1 MLRAFIILFFLL
13 LNSVLEAQYFSKYC
27 DRGGDNNFV
36 IINPTVKDQLA
47 SNSIRKIVKIK
58 EGYIFL
64 ASYNGISLYDG
75 ESFINFNADNTAGLR
90 SNTIYDFCYAPD
102 SSIWLATQKGI
113 SIFKNLQIKQINQ
126 LRILQN
132 SSIQKVIC
140 DKEGNM
146 WIGTQSDGLYIYKDN
161 KLQKIKKLQGLEKN
175 IMSVLYADP
184 LGKIWVGTE
193 IGDLYYFDTKKQ
205 LIHTVVIPKIANGV
219 FSALYSNKGKYY
231 FGTRNGLYTFEKDTF
246 KLLNDNIN
254 FINDIVED
262 NFGGI
267 WFATNSGLYCYDTL
281 NNKFNNFIKQH
292 HVNKQIIQSV
302 YFDNDN
308 IIWISTY
315 RKGFIEVRPSAFVN
329 YPFKTYG
336 IDEVPSVIRLLTNGA
351 MYIGTDEGNI
361 YNISQDTLI
370 KVTLKTS
377 LQGSRIKDIFQDKD
391 GSLWICSYGGL
402 LHVEKNK
409 ETLLG
414 GTKDF
419 PDMTIRYIVQDDE
432 GNYYVATRQTGVY
445 KLSKKYKVIERYNT
459 SNGLSSNYVLSLKF
473 QNKTL
478 YVSTKGGIDI
488 IKNGKIIK
496 QYNDLTGLADNLVFD
511 LYIDN
516 NVIWAATIRGLSRIE
531 NGRIVNFNKS
541 NGLKLN
547 KIFSVVEDD
556 YGYLWLPTVK
566 GLMRVE
572 KKQLNNYAKNLK
584 SDIRCALYDE
594 SDGIYDAE
602 YVGATHLVKSP
613 GGDIYF
619 NTIGGAS
626 KLIPRILVNQH
637 SKPKLLINKLF
648 TEKDTFIIAQNV
660 VLKPGTQYV
669 NIAYSYIDFVNS
681 KKARFRHKLIPFEE
695 DWVKNK
701 ERIVKYTNLPP
712 GDYTFIVEAIPE
724 VGKTKTTHAE
734 LKFSIAPAFYQ
745 TNWFKLLIVFLF
757 LAVVYSIY
765 FIRMRTVKLYQQ
777 KLENEIQERTKEITR
792 KTKEIA
798 KQNEEI
804 LLHQYQVEQA
814 YINLKLLSELGREIT
829 THLKPDE
836 INVTVYRNLSGI
848 MELSI
853 FGIGIYHP
861 DKEEIVFDS
870 WFFKGKI
877 KTKISIS
884 VNNDDYLISKAFKN
898 SEDIIVKDAQKE
910 LVAGKIVFPGSNTL
924 QAVSSIIILPITTK
938 DKTIGVVSAQS
949 YRKNAYSDYHINM
962 LKGLSA
968 YVGIAIENAK
978 NYEEINKQK
987 NELQQVNKA
996 KDKMLS
1002 IIGHDLRGPVGTIK
1016 SFLDILLEN
1025 PEMTNTKQLRV
1036 ILKTM
1041 QESLGSAYNL
1051 LDNLLLWARSQSG
1064 KIDFKRELFPI
1075 SQPVEESFSLVAG
1088 MAKNKEIEL
1097 VKNITYS
1104 GTVYADRLMIT
1115 TVLRN
1120 LISNAIKFTP
1130 HKGKITVS
1138 TDLVESKEKNGNFLA
1153 EISVSD
1159 TGIGISDEIIKR
1171 ILKGGDIF
1179 STMGTD
1185 KEKGSGL
1192 GINICIDFLNK
1203 HNQKMII
1210 ENNKTGGSTF
1220 RFYLPVNK

>member
-1 MLRAFIILFFLL
+1 MQRAFIILFFLL

-113 SIFKNLQIKQINQ
+113 SVFKNLQIKQIDG
-126 LRILQN
+126 LSILN
-132 SSIQKVIC
+132 TKSIQKIIC
-140 DKEGNM
+140 DKEGNI

-161 KLQKIKKLQGLEKN
+161 NLQKIKELPELEKN

-193 IGDLYYFDTKKQ
+193 MGDLYYFDTQKQ
-205 LIHTVVIPKIANGV
+205 VINTVIIPKIANGV
-219 FSALYSNKGKYY
+219 FSALYSSKGKYY
-231 FGTRNGLYTFEKDTF
+231 FGTRNGLYTFENSTF
-246 KLLNDNIN
+246 KLLNNNIN

-292 HVNKQIIQSV
+292 HINKQIIQSV

-315 RKGFIEVRPSAFVN
+315 RKGFIEVRPSAFIN

-336 IDEVPSVIRLLTNGA
+336 IDEVPSVTLLLNTGKV
-351 MYIGTDEGNI
+351 YVGTDEGNI
-361 YNISQDTLI
+361 YNILPDTIL
-370 KVTLKTS
+370 KVPLKTS
-377 LQGSRIKDIFQDKD
+377 LHSSRIKDIYQDND

-402 LHVEKNK
+402 LHVENNK
-409 ETLLG
+409 ETLYG

-419 PDMTIRYIVQDDE
+419 PDMTIRYIVQDDV

-445 KLSKKYKVIERYNT
+445 KLSNKHKVIERYNT

-473 QNKTL
+473 KNKTL

-496 QYNDLTGLADNLVFD
+496 HYNDLNGLADNMVFD
-511 LYIDN
+511 LYIDDT
-516 NVIWAATIRGLSRIE
+516 VIWAATIRGLSRIE

-547 KIFSVVEDD
+547 KIFSVLEDN

-572 KKQLNNYAKNLK
+572 KKQLNQFVDDPTTK
-584 SDIRCALYDE
+584 IRCALYDE
-594 SDGIYDAE
+594 NDGIYDAE
-602 YVGATHLVKSP
+602 YVGATHLTKSP
-613 GGDIYF
+613 EGDIYF
-619 NTIGGAS
+619 NTIGGVS

-637 SKPKLLINKLF
+637 SNPKLLINKLF
-648 TEKDTFIIAQNV
+648 TEKDTFIISNNV

-681 KKARFRHKLIPFEE
+681 KKASFRHKLIPFEE
-695 DWVKNK
+695 NWVKNT

-712 GDYTFIVEAIPE
+712 GDYTFIVEGIPE
-724 VGKTKTTHAE
+724 VGKAKTTSAE

-745 TNWFKLLIVFLF
+745 TYWFKLLIIIFF
-757 LAVVYSIY
+757 LALIYAAYLVRIRSI
-765 FIRMRTVKLYQQ
+765 KKYQH
-777 KLENEIQERTKEITR
+777 KLENQIKERTR
-792 KTKEIA
+792 KIA

-829 THLKPDE
+829 THLKPEE
-836 INVTVYRNLSGI
+836 INVAVYKNLSSI

-861 DKEEIVFDS
+861 GKEEIVFDS
-870 WFFKGKI
+870 YFFKGNK
-877 KTKISIS
+877 KNKVSISIG
-884 VNNDDYLISKAFKN
+884 DKQYLISNVFL
-898 SEDIIVKDAQKE
+898 SEAEIIIHDAQKE
-910 LVAGKIVFPGSNTL
+910 LSPDKVIFPGSNTL
-924 QAVSSIIILPITTK
+924 QAVSSIIILPIITK
-938 DKTIGVVSAQS
+938 NKTIGVVTAQS
-949 YRKNAYSDYHINM
+949 YRKNAYSDYHINI
-962 LKGLSA
+962 LRGLSA

-987 NELQQVNKA
+987 NELQLVNKA

-1016 SFLDILLEN
+1016 SFLDVLLEN
-1025 PEMTNTKQLRV
+1025 PEMTNTKQLTV

-1064 KIDFKRELFPI
+1064 KIDFKQDLFPI

-1097 VKNITYS
+1097 IKNISYS

-1179 STMGTD
+1179 STLGTD

-1210 ENNKTGGSTF
+1210 ENNKGGGSTF

>member
-1 MLRAFIILFFLL
+1 MDNMLRAFIILFFLL
-13 LNSVLEAQYFSKYC
+13 ISPFIEAQYFSKYC

-36 IINPTVKDQLA
+36 ITNPTVKDQLA
-47 SNSIRKIVKIK
+47 SNSIRKITKIK

-75 ESFINFNADNTAGLR
+75 ETFINFNAENTKGLR
-90 SNTIYDFCYAPD
+90 SNTIYDFCYAQD

-113 SIFKNLQIKQINQ
+113 SVFDNLQIRYIENLKELN
-126 LRILQN
+126 N
-132 SSIQKVIC
+132 YSVQKVIC
-140 DKEGNM
+140 DREGNI
-146 WIGTQSDGLYIYKDN
+146 WIGTQSKGLYIYKGN
-161 KLQKIKKLQGLEKN
+161 KLKKIKELSGLEKN
-175 IMSVLYADP
+175 IMSVLYADS
-184 LGKIWVGTE
+184 LGRIWVGTE
-193 IGDLYYFDTKKQ
+193 IGDLYYFDTDKQ
-205 LIHTVVIPKIANGV
+205 VINTVIIPKIANGV
-219 FSALYSNKGKYY
+219 FSALYSSKGKYY
-231 FGTRNGLYTFEKDTF
+231 FGTRNGLYTFENDTF
-246 KLLNDNIN
+246 KLLNDDVN

-262 NFGGI
+262 NYGAI
-267 WFATNSGLYCYDTL
+267 WLATNSGLYCYDTV
-281 NNKFNNFIKQH
+281 NNNFIKQH

-329 YPFKTYG
+329 YPLRTYG
-336 IDEVPSVIRLLTNGA
+336 INEVPSVVALLKNGA
-351 MYIGTDEGNI
+351 MYVGTDEGNV
-361 YNISQDTLI
+361 YNIRTDTLL
-370 KVTLKTS
+370 KVPLKTS
-377 LQGSRIKDIFQDKD
+377 LKGSRIKDIYQDKD

-402 LHVEKNK
+402 LHIDNGK
-409 ETLLG
+409 ETLYG
-414 GTKDF
+414 GNKDL

-445 KLSKKYKVIERYNT
+445 KLSKEHKVIERFNT

-473 QNKTL
+473 QNRTL

-488 IKNGKIIK
+488 IKNNKIIK
-496 QYNDLTGLADNLVFD
+496 QYRDKTGLADNLVFD
-511 LYIDN
+511 LYIDG
-516 NVIWAATIRGLSRIE
+516 NVIWAATIRGLSRIQ
-531 NGRIVNFNKS
+531 NDKIINFSKS
-541 NGLKLN
+541 NGLKLS
-547 KIFSVVEDD
+547 KIFSVIEDN

-572 KKQLNNYAKNLK
+572 KKQLNDYVKNPTGE
-584 SDIRCALYDE
+584 IRCALYDE
-594 SDGIYDAE
+594 NDGIYDAE
-602 YVGATHLVKSP
+602 YVGATHLEKSLE
-613 GGDIYF
+613 GDIYF
-619 NTIGGAS
+619 NTIGGIS

-637 SKPKLLINKLF
+637 STPKLLINKIF
-648 TEKDTFIIAQNV
+648 TEKDTFIISQNV

-681 KKARFRHKLIPFEE
+681 KKARFRHKLIPFE
-695 DWVKNK
+695 DNWVDNTEK
-701 ERIVKYTNLPP
+701 IIKYTNLPP
-712 GDYTFIVEAIPE
+712 GDYTFVLEAIPE
-724 VGKTKTTHAE
+724 IGKSKTSIAK
-734 LKFSIAPAFYQ
+734 LNFSIAPSFYQ
-745 TNWFKLLIVFLF
+745 TKWFKLLIVFLF
-757 LAVVYSIY
+757 LSGVYTIY
-765 FIRMRTVKLYQQ
+765 FIRMRTVKIYQQ
-777 KLENEIQERTKEITR
+777 KLEDEIQERTKEITR

-804 LLHQYQVEQA
+804 LLHQYQLEQA

-836 INVTVYRNLSGI
+836 INVTVYNNLSGI

-853 FGIGIYHP
+853 FGIGIYRP
-861 DKEEIVFDS
+861 DKDTIVFDS
-870 WFFKGKI
+870 WFFKGAFKS
-877 KTKISIS
+877 KISIP
-884 VNNDDYLISKAFKN
+884 VNNDNYLISKAFKN
-898 SEDIIVKDAQKE
+898 SEDIIIYDAQKE
-910 LVAGKIVFPGSNTL
+910 LSPDIIIFPNSNML

-938 DKTIGVVSAQS
+938 NKTIGVVTAQS
-949 YRKNAYSDYHINM
+949 YRKNAYSDYQVNM

-968 YVGIAIENAK
+968 YFGVAIENAK
-978 NYEEINKQK
+978 IYEEINKRK
-987 NELQQVNKA
+987 NELQHVNQA

-1016 SFLDILLEN
+1016 SFLDLLLEN

-1036 ILKTM
+1036 ILRTM

-1064 KIDFKRELFPI
+1064 KIDFKQELFPI
-1075 SQPVEESFSLVAG
+1075 SQPVDESFSLVAG
-1088 MAKNKEIEL
+1088 MAKNKNIKL
-1097 VKNITYS
+1097 VKKLSYY
-1104 GTVYADRLMIT
+1104 GKVYADKVMIT

-1130 HKGKITVS
+1130 HEGQIIVS
-1138 TDLVESKEKNGNFLA
+1138 AKLVEAEEKNGTLLA

-1159 TGIGISDEIIKR
+1159 TGVGISDEIIKR

-1179 STMGTD
+1179 STLGTD

-1210 ENNKTGGSTF
+1210 ENNETGGSTF
-1220 RFYLPVNK
+1220 KFFLPVNK